1 MGTRLELHEELCS
14 ILGSRNVYFQ
24 PPPSVEMRYPAIVY
38 TLIDIAVTH
47 ADDFP
52 YKFTRA
58 YNVQVI
64 AENPDSDIHER
75 ILLHFPMTRFTR
87 FFAMDNLNHWNLTLY
102 Y

>member
-24 PPPSVEMRYPAIVY
+24 PPESVEMHYPAIVY
-38 TLIDIAVTH
+38 MLTDITVAH

-52 YKFTRA
+52 YKFNRA
-58 YNVQVI
+58 YNIQVI
-64 AENPDSDIHER
+64 AEDPDSDIHEK

-87 FFAMDNLNHWNLTLY
+87 FFTMDNLNHWNLTLY